1 MLTLDGLSLT
11 SGDFTLTADLS
22 IAPGQI
28 VAVIGPSGAGKST
41 LLNAIAGF
49 LTPVQGRILWGG
61 VDLTALPPGERP
73 LAMLFQDGNLFPH
86 LTVAQNVG
94 LGINPRLRLSRDD
107 HARIIAALDRVELSG
122 LGDRRPGTLSGG
134 QQSRAALARILVQ
147 RRPLM
152 LLDEPFAALGPALKA
167 DMLTLVRDLAQASG
181 ATVLMVSHDP
191 EYARRIADQTIVVA
205 DGRASNPKDTFQI
218 LDNPPP
224 ALQEYLRASP
234 KGP

>member
-191 EYARRIADQTIVVA
+191 EDARRIADQTIVVA

-224 ALQEYLRASP
+224 ALQEYLQASP
-234 KGP
+234 RGS